1 MVRTFAGVSSTNGE
15 TQRMK
20 RLRITRRI
28 LVSSAAALVICA
40 VPAIAA
46 ASSTD
51 VPWQTGIRAVGNGA
65 TIEPAVNDV
74 TGAQTFLITPNHS
87 PFWDVNQHPA
97 GTPIPANLLKTS
109 APLYLV
115 TYPRASSVDVTDKLN
130 CYTEGAFDPTGT
142 LPYNCDHAQI
152 PGIKGHDH
160 LVGVPGS
167 QKAGGDFNVAWHV
180 LVTLFTQ
187 QGIDDGA
194 MNTRILTLKQLTNAQ
209 AAGDVTGF
217 IDSGIYFNCSVV
229 SSPVFMNGTPL
240 SFPPFS

>member
-1 MVRTFAGVSSTNGE
+1 
-15 TQRMK
+15 MK
-20 RLRITRRI
+20 RLRLDRR
-28 LVSSAAALVICA
+28 LLLAVTVVFVAGA
-40 VPAIAA
+40 VPAIAI
-46 ASSTD
+46 ASSG

-87 PFWDVNQHPA
+87 PFWDTSQHPP

-115 TYPRASSVDVTDKLN
+115 TYPIGSTVDTTDPLN

-167 QKAGGDFNVAWHV
+167 SKAAVGGDFNVAWHV
-180 LVTLFTQ
+180 MATFFTP
-187 QGIDDGA
+187 QGIQDGA
-194 MNTRILTLKQLTNAQ
+194 MNTRILTLQQLINAQ
-209 AAGDVTGF
+209 KAGDVSGF
-217 IDSGIYFNCSVV
+217 VDTGIYFNCSVV
-229 SSPVFMNGTPL
+229 SSPVYMNGTPL
-240 SFPPFS
+240 SFPPFPA

>member
-1 MVRTFAGVSSTNGE
+1 
-15 TQRMK
+15 MK
-20 RLRITRRI
+20 RLRFERRLLI
-28 LVSSAAALVICA
+28 ALAAALVIYA

-51 VPWQTGIRAVGNGA
+51 VPWQTGMRAVGNGV

-87 PFWDVNQHPA
+87 PFWDASQHPL
-97 GTPIPANLLKTS
+97 GTPIPANLLNTS

-115 TYPRASSVDVTDKLN
+115 TYPIGSTVDATDPLN
-130 CYTEGAFDPTGT
+130 CYTEGAFDRTGT

-167 QKAGGDFNVAWHV
+167 QKDGRDFTVAWHV
-180 LVTLFTQ
+180 SATFFTL
-187 QGIDDGA
+187 
-194 MNTRILTLKQLTNAQ
+194 
-209 AAGDVTGF
+209 
-217 IDSGIYFNCSVV
+217 
-229 SSPVFMNGTPL
+229 P
-240 SFPPFS
+240 